1 MNSIRK
7 RLKPQSLSST
17 TDSLRWWPKKSW
29 ALSLQLGQRR
39 ILPKF
44 ASKGIGHSRTGSG
57 RHLHDRITAQFAPP
71 TTSAKP
77 PATLTK
83 AVTPLSKP
91 VLCFIVFTKSTTLL
105 EEGIMTW
112 TLIIIIIAFTIIT
125 MGIVMII
132 GKEKN
137 FAIACGI
144 NFVLIGIAI
153 ILLCEGI
160 KSLPI
165 TTINDTPTITI
176 TDPNNE

>member
-1 MNSIRK
+1 
-7 RLKPQSLSST
+7 
-17 TDSLRWWPKKSW
+17 
-29 ALSLQLGQRR
+29 
-39 ILPKF
+39 
-44 ASKGIGHSRTGSG
+44 
-57 RHLHDRITAQFAPP
+57 
-71 TTSAKP
+71 
-77 PATLTK
+77 
-83 AVTPLSKP
+83 
-91 VLCFIVFTKSTTLL
+91 
-105 EEGIMTW
+105 
-112 TLIIIIIAFTIIT
+112 
-125 MGIVMII
+125 MII